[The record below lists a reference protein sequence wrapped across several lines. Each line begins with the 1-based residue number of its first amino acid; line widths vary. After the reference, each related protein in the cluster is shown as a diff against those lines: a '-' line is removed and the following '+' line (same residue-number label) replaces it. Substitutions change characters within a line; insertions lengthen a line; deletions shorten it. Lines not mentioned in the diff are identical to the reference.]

1 MEKEAINNNS
11 IRKKK
16 VSFLQYY
23 FKEITHGHFMDKND
37 PRYLGRRERVYTF
50 LKQPFEIEKM
60 MIYGWLLC
68 LDVSLYTFTFLP
80 CRVFYAILRIIFF
93 PILWL
98 RNKACMDTALTCDI
112 LKGLLFGISLYLMSY
127 IDTSKIYHIVR
138 AQNLIKL
145 YIIYN
150 MLEVGDRLFSSV
162 GQDILDA
169 LFYTVTESKTKGRE
183 FWRLIPHSI
192 LAVFY
197 ITVQASLILVQ
208 ATTLNVAFNSHNK
221 NLLTIMMA
229 NNFVEIKG
237 TVFKKYDKNNLFQI
251 SCADVRER
259 FLTFTLMLIV
269 LLRNMQQ
276 YSWSH
281 EQFCELFPNM
291 FYVILCEHFID
302 WFKHAFVVKFNN
314 ISIESYKE
322 YRATLA
328 YDVASSRRKD
338 TISDHSDVV
347 SRRLGFIP
355 LPLAVLIFH
364 VVRISVDF
372 KGVRGLVVIV
382 LGFVT
387 LHLLKIVN
395 SLVIVGQAVHYIKQD
410 IKQTVKTQSEPKK
423 QDQGPKYP
431 ISVIDPFEQR
441 GNRTIIRPLQVRE
454 STPFKTAAKAGSDSG
469 DFIRSASAGGS
480 SNQTPVKKLE
490 GFNLTTAA
498 KERSMRP
505 PSVDQLVTAG
515 KCGTLPSPTNDA
527 AFMPQLTPE
536 ESLSGTSLATTTSST
551 STDSSSQTGKPHLRK
566 NSKFTAAT
574 TRTKLDFD
582 AIGEES

>member
-1 MEKEAINNNS
+1 MNNEAVNTNS
-11 IRKKK
+11 IKKKK

-50 LKQPFEIEKM
+50 LKQPFEIEKV

-68 LDVSLYTFTFLP
+68 LDVLLYTFTFLP
-80 CRVFYAILRIIFF
+80 FRVLYAILRIISF
-93 PILWL
+93 PFYYLFTGRKNIL
-98 RNKACMDTALTCDI
+98 DTALTCDI
-112 LKGLLFGISLYLMSY
+112 LKGLLFVISLYLMSY

-150 MLEVGDRLFSSV
+150 MLEVGDRLFSSF
-162 GQDILDA
+162 GQDLLDA
-169 LFYTVTESKTKGRE
+169 LFYTVTESKSNKRE
-183 FWRLIPHSI
+183 LYRLIPHSI
-192 LAVFY
+192 LAVLY
-197 ITVQASLILVQ
+197 ITLQASLVLVQ

-259 FLTFTLMLIV
+259 FVTFILMLVV

-322 YRATLA
+322 FRATLA

-338 TISDHSDVV
+338 TVSDHSDVV

-355 LPLAVLIFH
+355 LPIAVLIVH

-372 KGVRGLVVIV
+372 NVVHGYIV
-382 LGFVT
+382 IALGFLT
-387 LHLLKIVN
+387 LHLVKIVN

-410 IKQTVKTQSEPKK
+410 IKQTVKTQSESKK
-423 QDQGPKYP
+423 QQDQQKPQMY
-431 ISVIDPFEQR
+431 IIDPFEQR
-441 GNRTIIRPLQVRE
+441 GNRPIIRPVQIRE
-454 STPFKTAAKAGSDSG
+454 NTPFKATATGSDSG
-469 DFIRSASAGGS
+469 DFIRSVSATASVP
-480 SNQTPVKKLE
+480 TPVKKLE
-490 GFNLTTAA
+490 GYNLTTAA

-515 KCGTLPSPTNDA
+515 KCGALPSPTTNDS
-527 AFMPQLTPE
+527 AFMPPMTPK
-536 ESLSGTSLATTTSST
+536 ESISGTTTSST
-551 STDSSSQTGKPHLRK
+551 NTDSPSETGKPHLRK

-574 TRTKLDFD
+574 TRTKLDFSRID
-582 AIGEES
+582 EES

>member
-1 MEKEAINNNS
+1 MNNEAVNTNS
-11 IRKKK
+11 IKKKK

-50 LKQPFEIEKM
+50 LKQPFEIEKV

-68 LDVSLYTFTFLP
+68 LDVLLYTFTFLP
-80 CRVFYAILRIIFF
+80 FRVLYAILRIISF
-93 PILWL
+93 PFYYLFTGRKNIL
-98 RNKACMDTALTCDI
+98 DTALTCDI
-112 LKGLLFGISLYLMSY
+112 LKGLLFVISLYLMSY

-150 MLEVGDRLFSSV
+150 MLEVGDRLFSSF
-162 GQDILDA
+162 GQDLLDA
-169 LFYTVTESKTKGRE
+169 LFYTVTESKSNKRE
-183 FWRLIPHSI
+183 LYRLIPHSI
-192 LAVFY
+192 LAVLY
-197 ITVQASLILVQ
+197 ITLQASLVLVQ

-259 FLTFTLMLIV
+259 FVTFILMLVV

-322 YRATLA
+322 FRATLA

-338 TISDHSDVV
+338 TVSDHSDVV

-355 LPLAVLIFH
+355 LPIAVLIVH

-372 KGVRGLVVIV
+372 NVVHGYIV
-382 LGFVT
+382 IALGFLT
-387 LHLLKIVN
+387 LHLVKIVN

-410 IKQTVKTQSEPKK
+410 IKQTVKTQSESKK
-423 QDQGPKYP
+423 QQDQQKPQMY
-431 ISVIDPFEQR
+431 IIDPFEQR
-441 GNRTIIRPLQVRE
+441 GNRPIIRPVQIRE
-454 STPFKTAAKAGSDSG
+454 NTPFKATATGSDSG
-469 DFIRSASAGGS
+469 DFIRSVSATASVP
-480 SNQTPVKKLE
+480 TPVKKLE
-490 GFNLTTAA
+490 GYNLTTAA

-515 KCGTLPSPTNDA
+515 KCGALPSPTTNDS
-527 AFMPQLTPE
+527 AFMPPE
-536 ESLSGTSLATTTSST
+536 ESLSGTSLSTTTSST
-551 STDSSSQTGKPHLRK
+551 NTDSHSETGKPHLRK

-574 TRTKLDFD
+574 TRTKLDFSRID
-582 AIGEES
+582 EES